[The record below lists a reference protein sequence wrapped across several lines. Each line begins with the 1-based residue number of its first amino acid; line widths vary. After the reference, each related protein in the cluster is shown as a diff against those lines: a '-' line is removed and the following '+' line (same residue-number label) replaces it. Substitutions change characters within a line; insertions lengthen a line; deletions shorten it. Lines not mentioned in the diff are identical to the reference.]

1 MQVTLPSGVERTAAV
16 RSGPSGSATGT
27 FGAEWQC
34 GSHCHSLVN
43 VQGWSVQCRVA
54 VRPVRSGSSGSA
66 TGTPG
71 YARARVAVRQA
82 RPGTLRP
89 EWQCRSHCQ
98 VASSVPLRYAQGR
111 VAVRPVRSGPSGSAT
126 GTFGVEWQCG
136 SHCHSLVNVQGLSVQ
151 CRVAVRP
158 VCSGVV
164 WPRMS
169 GSALD
174 LSRGWPFMR
183 GISWQAGRFLNELV
197 KLVCS
202 ALPTCNGYG
211 SRRRGPTLGGRV
223 RRKAKVTVGA
233 RFVSCISWPCSILY
247 LLIN

>member
-1 MQVTLPSGVERTAAV
+1 MQVTLPSGVERT
-16 RSGPSGSATGT
+16 
-27 FGAEWQC
+27 
-34 GSHCHSLVN
+34 
-43 VQGWSVQCRVA
+43 VA
-54 VRPVRSGSSGSA
+54 VRSGSSGSA
-66 TGTPG
+66 TGTFG
-71 YARARVAVRQA
+71 
-82 RPGTLRP
+82 P
-89 EWQCRSHCQ
+89 EWQCGSHCHSP
-98 VASSVPLRYAQGR
+98 VNVRGWSVQAR

-126 GTFGVEWQCG
+126 GAFGYAQCRVAVRVTLPLAGERAGVERSVPSGSAPGYAQGRVAVRQARPGTLEAEWQCG
-136 SHCHSLVNVQGLSVQ
+136 SHCHSPVNVQGLSVQ

-174 LSRGWPFMR
+174 LSRGWPFTR

-202 ALPTCNGYG
+202 APPTCNGYG
-211 SRRRGPTLGGRV
+211 SRRRDSTPGGRV
-223 RRKAKVTVGA
+223 RRKVMVTAGA
-233 RFVSCISWPCSILY
+233 RFVSCISRPCSILY

>member
-1 MQVTLPSGVERTAAV
+1 MPSGSATGTLGCAQARVAVWITLPSGVERTATVRSRPSGSATGTLGAEWQCGSHCLSPVNVRRLNALARVAVRITLPSGVERTVAV

-27 FGAEWQC
+27 FG
-34 GSHCHSLVN
+34 
-43 VQGWSVQCRVA
+43 
-54 VRPVRSGSSGSA
+54 P
-66 TGTPG
+66 
-71 YARARVAVRQA
+71 
-82 RPGTLRP
+82 
-89 EWQCRSHCQ
+89 
-98 VASSVPLRYAQGR
+98 
-111 VAVRPVRSGPSGSAT
+111 
-126 GTFGVEWQCG
+126 EWQCG

-174 LSRGWPFMR
+174 LSRGWPFTR

-202 ALPTCNGYG
+202 APPTCNGYG
-211 SRRRGPTLGGRV
+211 SRRRDSTLGGRV
-223 RRKAKVTVGA
+223 RRKAMVTVGA
-233 RFVSCISWPCSILY
+233 RFVSCISWPCSNLY

>member
-1 MQVTLPSGVERTAAV
+1 M
-16 RSGPSGSATGT
+16 PSGSATGA
-27 FGAEWQC
+27 FGCVRA
-34 GSHCHSLVN
+34 
-43 VQGWSVQCRVA
+43 RVA
-54 VRPVRSGSSGSA
+54 VRPVCSGSSGSA

-71 YARARVAVRQA
+71 YAQARVAVQV
-82 RPGTLRP
+82 TLPSGVERT
-89 EWQCRSHCQ
+89 
-98 VASSVPLRYAQGR
+98 
-111 VAVRPVRSGPSGSAT
+111 VAVRSGSSGSAT
-126 GTFGVEWQCG
+126 GTFGPEWQCG

-151 CRVAVRP
+151 RRVAVRL

>member
-1 MQVTLPSGVERTAAV
+1 MPSGSASGTLRVEWQCDRYARVRSGPSGSATGAPGYAQARVAVQVTLPSGVERTVAV

-27 FGAEWQC
+27 FG
-34 GSHCHSLVN
+34 
-43 VQGWSVQCRVA
+43 
-54 VRPVRSGSSGSA
+54 P
-66 TGTPG
+66 
-71 YARARVAVRQA
+71 
-82 RPGTLRP
+82 
-89 EWQCRSHCQ
+89 
-98 VASSVPLRYAQGR
+98 
-111 VAVRPVRSGPSGSAT
+111 
-126 GTFGVEWQCG
+126 EWQCG